1 MGELSEPWRK
11 NMYTIKTF
19 NKIKNLMG
27 SDFILDEN
35 AKDYDAIMVRSAD
48 LKEETFS
55 KNCRAIARVG
65 AGVNN
70 IPIDKC
76 TELGIAVFN
85 TPGGNA
91 NAVKELTICGIIGI
105 SRNIKAA
112 GDWLSSVKNDDID
125 LAKTVEKEKS
135 KYVGNEILGKTLG
148 VIGLGQVGGKV
159 AKVLHNLGMNV
170 IGYDAYLSPHAKQD
184 LKQYVEIV
192 DNVDTILEKSDF
204 ISLHMATTKETTGFV
219 NKINIE
225 KMKDGVSIVNYA
237 RGELVNHED
246 LIAALKSGKVRA
258 YATDFPTKEELSLPN
273 VLATPHLGAS
283 TIEAEDNCAAMAASE
298 MKEFL
303 ANGNIE
309 NSVNFPNV
317 TIARSTGARVT
328 VLHKNRVGML
338 EEITNKIAD
347 FKLNIE
353 GLANKGRND
362 IAYTILD
369 FSGEVPENIESKIKE
384 IPDVL
389 STRVI
394 L

>member
-1 MGELSEPWRK
+1 
-11 NMYTIKTF
+11 MYTIKTF

-27 SDFILDEN
+27 EGFTLDEN

-70 IPIDKC
+70 IPIDRC

-91 NAVKELTICGIIGI
+91 NAVKELTVAGIISI
-105 SRNIKAA
+105 ARNINASRV
-112 GDWLSSVKNDDID
+112 WLNSVKDEDID
-125 LAKTVEKEKS
+125 LAKTIEKEKS

-170 IGYDAYLSPHAKQD
+170 IGYDAYLTPHQYED
-184 LKQYVEIV
+184 LKQYVELV

-204 ISLHMATTKETTGFV
+204 ISLHMATTNETKGFV
-219 NKINIE
+219 NAANIN

-237 RGELVNHED
+237 RGELVNHDD
-246 LIAALKSGKVRA
+246 LVSALKSGKVKA

-283 TIEAEDNCAAMAASE
+283 TIEAEENCAAMAATE
-298 MKEFL
+298 MKDFL
-303 ANGNIE
+303 ANGNVV

-338 EEITNKIAD
+338 EEITNKVAD
-347 FKLNIE
+347 LKLNIE

-369 FSGEVPENIESKIKE
+369 FSGDVPESIESKIKE
-384 IPDVL
+384 ISDVIA
-389 STRVI
+389 TRI
-394 L
+394 IS

>member
-1 MGELSEPWRK
+1 
-11 NMYTIKTF
+11 MYTIKTF

-27 SDFILDEN
+27 EGFTLDEN

-70 IPIDKC
+70 IPINRC

-91 NAVKELTICGIIGI
+91 NAVKELTVAGIISI
-105 SRNIKAA
+105 ARNINASRV
-112 GDWLSSVKNDDID
+112 WLNSVKDEDID
-125 LAKTVEKEKS
+125 LAKTIEKEKS

-170 IGYDAYLSPHAKQD
+170 IGYDAYLTPHQYED
-184 LKQYVEIV
+184 LKQYVELV

-204 ISLHMATTKETTGFV
+204 ISLHMATTNETKGFV
-219 NKINIE
+219 NAANIE

-237 RGELVNHED
+237 RGELVNHDD
-246 LIAALKSGKVRA
+246 LVSALKSGKVKA

-283 TIEAEDNCAAMAASE
+283 TIEAEENCAAMAATE
-298 MKEFL
+298 MKDFL
-303 ANGNIE
+303 ANGNVV

-338 EEITNKIAD
+338 EEITNKVAD
-347 FKLNIE
+347 LKLNIE

-369 FSGEVPENIESKIKE
+369 FSGDVPESIESKIKE
-384 IPDVL
+384 ISDVIA
-389 STRVI
+389 TRI
-394 L
+394 IS

>member
-1 MGELSEPWRK
+1 
-11 NMYTIKTF
+11 MYTIKTF

-27 SDFILDEN
+27 EGFKLDEN

-48 LKEETFS
+48 LKEEAFS

-91 NAVKELTICGIIGI
+91 NAVKELTVAGIISI
-105 SRNIKAA
+105 ARNINASRE
-112 GDWLSSVKNDDID
+112 WLNSVKNDDID
-125 LAKTVEKEKS
+125 LAKTIEKEKS
-135 KYVGNEILGKTLG
+135 KFVGNEILGKTLG

-170 IGYDAYLSPHAKQD
+170 IGFDAYLTPHQYEN
-184 LKQYVEIV
+184 LKQYVELV
-192 DNVDTILEKSDF
+192 ENVDEILKKSDF
-204 ISLHMATTKETTGFV
+204 ISLHMATTAETKGFV
-219 NKINIE
+219 NNENIS
-225 KMKDGVSIVNYA
+225 KMKDGVSIINYA
-237 RGELVNHED
+237 RGELVNHDD
-246 LIAALKSGKVRA
+246 LVAALKTGKVKA
-258 YATDFPTKEELSLPN
+258 YATDFPTKEELALSN

-298 MKEFL
+298 MKDFL
-303 ANGNIE
+303 QNGNVV

-328 VLHKNRVGML
+328 ILHKNRVGML
-338 EEITNKIAD
+338 EEITNKVAE

-353 GLANKGRND
+353 GLANKGRNEL
-362 IAYTILD
+362 AYTILD
-369 FSGEVPENIESKIKE
+369 FSGDVPENIEDKIKE
-384 IPDVL
+384 IKDVIV
-389 STRVI
+389 TRTI
-394 L
+394 K